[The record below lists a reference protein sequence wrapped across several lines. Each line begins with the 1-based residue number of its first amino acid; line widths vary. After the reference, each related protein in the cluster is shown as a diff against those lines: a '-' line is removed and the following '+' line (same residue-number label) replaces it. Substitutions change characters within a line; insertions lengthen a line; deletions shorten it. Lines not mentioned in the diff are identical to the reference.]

1 MSLERRATSQ
11 GMWEPPEARKGKKTD
26 SSPIT
31 HSPAL
36 TSLLKGC
43 SLADI
48 LIEFSEACVR
58 LDLQTV
64 GQYIR
69 TVGNH
74 QVCSHLNDSHRKWM
88 QSFHS
93 SSADIHSVSQ
103 GVFPTEV
110 PSPWFLL
117 YFDGTGQSK
126 AKTLC
131 PPSIVKNHHHTRE
144 PLGDPAQANKNDQE
158 GVIGA
163 SSCGCVWGLLRAPCS
178 AW

>member
-36 TSLLKGC
+36 TSLLKGR

-74 QVCSHLNDSHRKWM
+74 QVCSHLNDSHRK
-88 QSFHS
+88 
-93 SSADIHSVSQ
+93 
-103 GVFPTEV
+103 
-110 PSPWFLL
+110 
-117 YFDGTGQSK
+117 
-126 AKTLC
+126 
-131 PPSIVKNHHHTRE
+131 
-144 PLGDPAQANKNDQE
+144 
-158 GVIGA
+158 
-163 SSCGCVWGLLRAPCS
+163 
-178 AW
+178 